1 MTPCRFD
8 VFQKCGPSDAF
19 VYQYLA
25 SGNPQSCAS
34 GAQLLNLFHLQ
45 LQVSNFNTNLRD
57 FCQSLFLIL
66 CQNRIFLSFSRQM
79 HVKIP
84 YINESDMF
92 GSSIVF
98 RWGPKDNLV
107 RHVAMFMTGTRLI
120 QRIITSKEQN
130 KTNKK
135 RC

>member
-1 MTPCRFD
+1 MCSRNADLATHSFTNISLLETPSHALLERNCLTLGFFTYSCRF
-8 VFQKCGPSDAF
+8 SS
-19 VYQYLA
+19 L
-25 SGNPQSCAS
+25 
-34 GAQLLNLFHLQ
+34 
-45 LQVSNFNTNLRD
+45 NTNLRD
-57 FCQSLFLIL
+57 FCQLKVSFRFFAEIL
-66 CQNRIFLSFSRQM
+66 TFLSFSRQM

-107 RHVAMFMTGTRLI
+107 RHVALFMTGTRLI